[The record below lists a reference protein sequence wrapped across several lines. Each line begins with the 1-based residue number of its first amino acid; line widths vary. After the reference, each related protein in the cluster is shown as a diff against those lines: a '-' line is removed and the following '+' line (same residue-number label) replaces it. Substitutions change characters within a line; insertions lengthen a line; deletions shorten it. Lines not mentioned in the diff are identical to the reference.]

1 MRISDWSTDVCSSD
15 LLATTLNSIV
25 SGITVTQY
33 REGRELIDVVA
44 RAVPEERL
52 SLNGIK
58 DLNVDGAESTKS
70 VPLSQVAEVHYGQEE
85 GIIWRRDRQPV
96 IIARADI
103 VDGIQAPVVSMQIE
117 PKLDALRA
125 RLDRKST
132 RLNSSH

>member
-1 MRISDWSTDVCSSD
+1 MRISDWSSDVCSSD
-15 LLATTLNSIV
+15 LLN
-25 SGITVTQY
+25 
-33 REGRELIDVVA
+33 VA
-44 RAVPEERL
+44 
-52 SLNGIK
+52 
-58 DLNVDGAESTKS
+58 GAESTKS

-125 RLDRKST
+125 RLPPGYRIVMGGAIEESAKANKSIGAVVPVMIANMVT
-132 RLNSSH
+132 LLMLPLQ